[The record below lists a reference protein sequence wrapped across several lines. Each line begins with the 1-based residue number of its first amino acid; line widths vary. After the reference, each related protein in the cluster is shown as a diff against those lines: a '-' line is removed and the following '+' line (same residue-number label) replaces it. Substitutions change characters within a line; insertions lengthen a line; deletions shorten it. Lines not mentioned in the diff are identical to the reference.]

1 MLKTEMGLVRNS
13 PRGLRLDVLVKTENA
28 RGCKFFRTQCNHCN
42 MLDVGTGIEPSENQQ
57 TLTEAIAR
65 LGTIAEQI
73 RQADIYCTGNVL
85 DKDEVSD
92 STFGFALELFARSL
106 PSIECVGM
114 DGRPEIVLTKT
125 GRNRLERATRV
136 LEGIRIEPIIGYETQ
151 DKRLR
156 MSQNGL
162 NKKITDAHM
171 EAVFRLVKE
180 LGLGLQINIMLMPV
194 PTMSLKEAV
203 DEAIHSIIYIREMK
217 DRFGITDILV
227 NLHPLFIT
235 SRIIAKWGHR
245 VLEVGLP
252 TDKEIE
258 EVIER
263 CKGILPIFIG
273 RYDEGLSIKKAFS
286 DE

>member
-1 MLKTEMGLVRNS
+1 MLKTEMGLIRNS

-28 RGCKFFRTQCNHCN
+28 RGCKFFRTQCNHCG
-42 MLDVGTGIEPSENQQ
+42 MQDIGTGIEPSENQQ
-57 TLTEAIAR
+57 TLIEAIAR

-125 GRNRLERATRV
+125 GRNRLERAQRV
-136 LEGIRIEPIIGYETQ
+136 LEGIRIEPIIGYETHNREIRTGR
-151 DKRLR
+151 D
-156 MSQNGL
+156 GL
-162 NKKITDAHM
+162 HKKITEAHM

-180 LGLGLQINIMLMPV
+180 SGLGLQVNIMLMPV
-194 PTMSLKEAV
+194 PTMSLRDAMVEAV
-203 DEAIHSIIYIREMK
+203 LSIRHIHAMK
-217 DRFGITDILV
+217 EQFGIRHVLI
-227 NLHPLFIT
+227 NLHPLFVTQKMID
-235 SRIIAKWGHR
+235 KWGIG
-245 VLEVGLP
+245 VLDRPLP
-252 TDKEIE
+252 TDHEIG
-258 EVIER
+258 EVVEV
-263 CKGILPIFIG
+263 CKHLLPIFVG
-273 RYDEGLSIKKAFS
+273 RYDEGLAVKKAFS